1 MVFRPEPVRLPEH
14 DFPVD
19 PWRLI
24 ERRFSSELLPRT
36 ETLFTVANGHLG
48 LRGNHE
54 EGRPAY
60 EHSSLIAGF
69 HETWPITHAEQAF
82 ALARTGQT
90 IIDVPD
96 PKLIKL
102 YVDDEP
108 LFLPTARLV
117 AYERIL
123 DFRAGVLER
132 YVQWETPAGKV
143 VEVRSQR
150 LVSLR
155 YRHVAAFAFEVR
167 VLNGEAPVILS
178 SQIVNR
184 EDAPPLD
191 EDSMH
196 ADPRVRVL
204 DGRVLT
210 SEGRDADGERL
221 LLAYRTRRSGM
232 ALGCG
237 VDHVLDTTC
246 DYQVLTDADDDDVAK
261 VTYIIDATPGVPIR
275 LTKFAAYHISRSAE
289 PQELVDRADRVLRR
303 VVSLGFDAVAAAQRD
318 ALDEFWLASDVEVDG
333 DAVAQQA
340 VRWSLFQLCQ
350 ATARA
355 EGSGVPAKGL
365 SGHGYEGHYFWDI
378 ELFVL
383 PFLCYTEP
391 RIARNLLRFRHGML
405 DQARARAAEL
415 HEAGALFPW
424 RTIRGE
430 EASAY
435 YQAGTAQ
442 YHLNA
447 DIAYALKRYVDV
459 TDDDDAL
466 VEFGAEL
473 LIETARMWA
482 GLGFYDGEGRF
493 HLFTVTGPDEYTTVV
508 NDNTYTNLMARMNLN
523 YAATV
528 VDGLRDRHPDRYD
541 VLCHDLGLAAREPA
555 GWRRAAAAMHVP
567 YDPKRGINPQ
577 DAQFL
582 EREPWDF
589 DATPRRTIRCC
600 CITTHSSSTG
610 TRSSNKQTWCS
621 PCSSWAMNSR
631 STRSAAI
638 STTTSR

>member
-1 MVFRPEPVRLPEH
+1 M
-14 DFPVD
+14 
-19 PWRLI
+19 
-24 ERRFSSELLPRT
+24 
-36 ETLFTVANGHLG
+36 
-48 LRGNHE
+48 
-54 EGRPAY
+54 
-60 EHSSLIAGF
+60 
-69 HETWPITHAEQAF
+69 
-82 ALARTGQT
+82 
-90 IIDVPD
+90 
-96 PKLIKL
+96 
-102 YVDDEP
+102 
-108 LFLPTARLV
+108 
-117 AYERIL
+117 
-123 DFRAGVLER
+123 
-132 YVQWETPAGKV
+132 
-143 VEVRSQR
+143 
-150 LVSLR
+150 
-155 YRHVAAFAFEVR
+155 
-167 VLNGEAPVILS
+167 ILS

-246 DYQVLTDADDDDVAK
+246 DYQVLTDAHDDDVAK

-459 TDDDDAL
+459 TDDDDTL
-466 VEFGAEL
+466 VA
-473 LIETARMWA
+473 I
-482 GLGFYDGEGRF
+482 
-493 HLFTVTGPDEYTTVV
+493 
-508 NDNTYTNLMARMNLN
+508 
-523 YAATV
+523 
-528 VDGLRDRHPDRYD
+528 
-541 VLCHDLGLAAREPA
+541 
-555 GWRRAAAAMHVP
+555 
-567 YDPKRGINPQ
+567 RG
-577 DAQFL
+577 
-582 EREPWDF
+582 
-589 DATPRRTIRCC
+589 
-600 CITTHSSSTG
+600 
-610 TRSSNKQTWCS
+610 
-621 PCSSWAMNSR
+621 
-631 STRSAAI
+631 
-638 STTTSR
+638 